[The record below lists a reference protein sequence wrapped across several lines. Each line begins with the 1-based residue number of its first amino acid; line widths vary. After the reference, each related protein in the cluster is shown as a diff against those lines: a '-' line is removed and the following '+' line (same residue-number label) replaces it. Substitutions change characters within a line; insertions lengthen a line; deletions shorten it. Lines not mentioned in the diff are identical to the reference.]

1 MNYTLNNLIDTKIY
15 RSIVKIYFI
24 TVILFGIVFSITS
37 STYLDSKYTA
47 VIQNLWGIIW
57 ILAILVIIIK
67 ISIEQLHEPNLYHI
81 ILTIII
87 CITGYMS
94 FGNSSLEWLDIAAF
108 LICGA
113 RNVDLKKLVK
123 YLFIAELI
131 SNLLIIILAALGVI
145 GNITMIK
152 GGHDVVSYAFGFVHP
167 NTLAIRVFEMV
178 MMYIYLKDSSLNIL
192 DFIII
197 AALSVAVK
205 IVTDCDTYLLVII
218 LVEFLL
224 LCYYVYIKYKKDT
237 ANRIIKSGFS
247 LLKWIPVMTTLLM
260 TVVTVLLGNSSWYLN
275 LFKGNVG
282 YRIRQTFI
290 YFQYYGFSIF
300 GKRIETN
307 IDPAI
312 STKYGDLAIL
322 DNAYMFLLLQ
332 FGVIAF
338 ILFITASVI
347 YAFKVA
353 GMGKYLLLVILV
365 AYALYG
371 CLENAYIMPIN
382 NFTILLYSEL
392 LWNEKFVNY
401 KKYDIKKAI
410 KQL

>member
-1 MNYTLNNLIDTKIY
+1 MSYSLKKIKDTNVYKYILNIY
-15 RSIVKIYFI
+15 VGIV
-24 TVILFGIVFSITS
+24 VLFGVVFSITS
-37 STYLDSKYTA
+37 STYLDNKYRTLLQD
-47 VIQNLWGIIW
+47 IWGVIW
-57 ILAILVIIIK
+57 ILAVLVIVIK
-67 ISIEQLHEPNLYHI
+67 ILIEQLNTPNYYQMALSFI
-81 ILTIII
+81 V
-87 CITGYMS
+87 CFTGYMS

-145 GNITMIK
+145 GNITIIK

-338 ILFITASVI
+338 ILFITASII

-353 GMGKYLLLVILV
+353 GMGKYLLLVILI

>member
-1 MNYTLNNLIDTKIY
+1 MSYSLKKIKDTNVYKYILNIY
-15 RSIVKIYFI
+15 VGIV
-24 TVILFGIVFSITS
+24 VLFGVVFSITS
-37 STYLDSKYTA
+37 STYLDNKYRTLLQD
-47 VIQNLWGIIW
+47 IWGVIW
-57 ILAILVIIIK
+57 ILAVLVIVIK
-67 ISIEQLHEPNLYHI
+67 ILIEQLNTPNYYQMALSFI
-81 ILTIII
+81 V
-87 CITGYMS
+87 CFTGYMS

-131 SNLLIIILAALGVI
+131 SNLLIIMLAAFGVI
-145 GNITMIK
+145 GNIAMVK

-178 MMYIYLKDSSLNIL
+178 MMYIYLKDSKLNIL
-192 DFIII
+192 DFVII
-197 AALSVAVK
+197 AVLSVAVK

-224 LCYYVYIKYKKDT
+224 LCYYIYIKYKKDT

-332 FGVIAF
+332 FGLIAF
-338 ILFITASVI
+338 ILFITASII